1 MSTLISVIP
10 EAPLLGSLPALL
22 IDNLALRRRIS
33 RRDPDISLIHVGP
46 RPAIVI
52 GNADYC
58 QEVLLRLDDFDK
70 PAELTDVA
78 RPVFGLGLLAI
89 ENRRHR
95 AHRRI
100 VQPAFNHS
108 NLTRYAATMVEY
120 TEATCA
126 RWRPG
131 MVVDIGQEM
140 MALTM
145 RIIGKI
151 MFDVAD
157 LGNQDA
163 LGRDITTALQY
174 VSDAFLLPL
183 PLAWPLPRNLR
194 VKRALARLDTR
205 ISQMVAACRRAGGD
219 RGQLLA
225 LLLAARDETGQGL
238 SDQQIRDE
246 AMTTF
251 LAGHETTALALTW
264 SFYLLSRH
272 PATYARVRREV
283 TATLQGRTPTVAD
296 LPNLPYTL
304 QVFKEALRLYPPA
317 HTVVR
322 LATRDTEIGGRR
334 VPKGA
339 LVLLDIYSMQRR
351 TDYFPRPAAF
361 DPERFSPERE
371 KAIPRNAYQP
381 FGSGPRSCIGRPF
394 ALMEGHLIL
403 ATISDRVRLE
413 RTDATRIAPKA
424 ALTLRPRRPVVVRI
438 RAEH

>member
-1 MSTLISVIP
+1 MSTLISVVP

-22 IDNLALRRRIS
+22 VDNLALRRRIS
-33 RRDPDISLIHVGP
+33 RRNPDISLIHVGP
-46 RPAIVI
+46 RPAFVV
-52 GNADYC
+52 GNAEYC

-78 RPVFGLGLLAI
+78 RPVFGHGLLAI

-95 AHRRI
+95 AQRRI

-108 NLTRYAATMVEY
+108 NLARYAATMV
-120 TEATCA
+120 
-126 RWRPG
+126 
-131 MVVDIGQEM
+131 VDIGQQM

-183 PLAWPLPRNLR
+183 PLAWPLPRNVR
-194 VKRALARLDTR
+194 AKRALARLDTQ
-205 ISQMVAACRRAGGD
+205 ISQMVAACRMAGGD

-225 LLLAARDETGQGL
+225 LLLAARDENGQGL

-272 PATYARVRREV
+272 PASYARVRREV
-283 TATLQGRTPTVAD
+283 TETLQGRAPTVAD

-322 LATRDTEIGGRR
+322 LAARDTEIGGRR

-351 TDYFPRPAAF
+351 ADYFPRPAAF
-361 DPERFSPERE
+361 DPERFGPERE

-394 ALMEGHLIL
+394 ALMEGHLVL

-413 RTDATRIAPKA
+413 GTDATRIAPKA
-424 ALTLRPRRPVVVRI
+424 ALTLRPRRPVVLQI
-438 RAEH
+438 RAED